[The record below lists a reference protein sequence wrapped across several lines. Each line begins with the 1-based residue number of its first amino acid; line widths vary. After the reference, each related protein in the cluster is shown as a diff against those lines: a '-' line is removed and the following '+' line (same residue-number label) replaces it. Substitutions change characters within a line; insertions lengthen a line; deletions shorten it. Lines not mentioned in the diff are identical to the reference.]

1 MFFRCLYI
9 ISEALILAAGQGTRL
24 SELSKDSPKCLLKV
38 GGVPILER
46 TLKTLKKLGFSKVN
60 IVVGYN
66 GHKIVK
72 EFGND
77 YDGLSISY
85 IQNRD
90 WEKGNLYSLLAA
102 KEQQNKKFLLLM
114 SDHLFDPRIVE
125 NLSKQP
131 LGGDDLILAID
142 RSEPE
147 PEDTKVLKKNGRI
160 RDIGKVLK
168 KFNCLDTGIFLC
180 SPKIF
185 DFAEK
190 AEKDG
195 SELSDCV
202 KHASEE
208 KKARIFDIGTIQSYI
223 PKLRKEAQP
232 FWVDI
237 DTPQDL
243 EQAKEIIIQNSSKE
257 ASDLLAHYFH
267 KPLENKIVSHLC
279 ETKITPNQIT
289 IAVNIVAYTVTALFL
304 MGHLLLASLI
314 TFVVGFIDGLDGKLA
329 RVRDESTK
337 IGTMEHPFD
346 LLYEFSW
353 LAALGIFLYYSLG
366 NALPIMLAMLA
377 IIFIAF
383 YRHVYDRFG
392 RTMGKS
398 LDVYSSFERKF
409 RRIAGR
415 RNLYNLHI
423 LFWILLGFPLYSLI
437 TILGHAVLTG
447 GFYTIRAFIHMR
459 ESGKK

>member
-1 MFFRCLYI
+1 MV
-9 ISEALILAAGQGTRL
+9 SEALILAAGQGTRL

-66 GHKIVK
+66 GHKIV
-72 EFGND
+72 EEIGRG
-77 YDGLSISY
+77 YDGLSINY
-85 IQNRD
+85 IENHD

-102 KEQQNKKFLLLM
+102 KGHHQKKFLLLM

-131 LGGDDLILAID
+131 LGDDDLVLAID
-142 RSEPE
+142 RSGPE
-147 PEDTKVLKKNGRI
+147 PEDTKVLENDGKI
-160 RDIGKVLK
+160 VDIGKKVEN
-168 KFNCLDTGIFLC
+168 FNCLDTGIFLC
-180 SPKIF
+180 SPEIF
-185 DFAEK
+185 NFAEK
-190 AEKDG
+190 AAEGD

-202 KHASEE
+202 KKVAEE
-208 KKARIFDIGTIQSYI
+208 KGARIFDIGTIQSYI
-223 PKLRKEAQP
+223 PKLRKETQP

-237 DTPQDL
+237 DTPPDL
-243 EQAKEIIIQNSSKE
+243 EQAKETIIKNSSKE
-257 ASDLLAHYFH
+257 ASDILAHYFH
-267 KPLENKIVSHLC
+267 KPLENKMVSRLC

-289 IAVNIVAYTVTALFL
+289 IAVNSVAYIVTALFL
-304 MGHLLLASLI
+304 TGHLLLASLM
-314 TFVVGFIDGLDGKLA
+314 TFVVGVIDGLDGKLA

-353 LAALGIFLYYSLG
+353 LAALSIFLNYSLDS
-366 NALPIMLAMLA
+366 ASPIILAMLA

-398 LDVYSSFERKF
+398 LDVYGKSERKF

-415 RNLYNLHI
+415 RNLYNIHI
-423 LFWILLGFPLYSLI
+423 LFWVLLGFPLYALI
-437 TILGHAVLTG
+437 TILAHAIITG

-459 ESGKK
+459 ESG